1 MTPSDEPG
9 ETDGRAVA
17 GYGRGAAA
25 PGDGGDRPAA
35 GVGTEMDHTYID
47 EHQVAERYALGQLS
61 ADDAARFEEHSLAC
75 PECLDRLEAAD
86 ELRLGLRHLAAE
98 EAAGTVLR
106 LGLLARLAR
115 SRAAPWAVAALVLIA
130 LLPSGLLLR
139 EVGERGRSLAEA
151 RAALEARDAN
161 PSQQAPPTA
170 FSEAGGTG
178 SAAEIA
184 ALRTAAAA
192 AARQAETERRERER
206 LAAKLTAERADRRR
220 PSVNVP
226 IVPLALERSGA
237 AAEPTTRVAL
247 SPDAEWIVLALELEA
262 APGARHRAV
271 LRGPGGTL
279 WQSADLRSDAAG
291 TLTIALPAAL
301 LQPGVYTVEAAE
313 LPAQGEPVPV
323 GDLSFRV
330 VRGES

>member
-1 MTPSDEPG
+1 MTPSDGPG

-17 GYGRGAAA
+17 GYGGGAAA
-25 PGDGGDRPAA
+25 PGDGGDRR
-35 GVGTEMDHTYID
+35 VVETEMDHAYID
-47 EHQVAERYALGQLS
+47 EHQVAERYALGRLS

-86 ELRLGLRHLAAE
+86 DLRLGLRHLAAE

-115 SRAAPWAVAALVLIA
+115 SRAAPWAVAALLLIA

-139 EVGERGRSLAEA
+139 EVGERDRSLAEA

-161 PSQQAPPTA
+161 QRQARPA
-170 FSEAGGTG
+170 AVGGAG
-178 SAAEIA
+178 EVA
-184 ALRTAAAA
+184 ALRTAAAEA
-192 AARQAETERRERER
+192 VRQAEAERQERER
-206 LAAKLTAERADRRR
+206 LAAELTAERADRRR

-247 SPDAEWIVLALELEA
+247 SSTAEWIVLALELEA

-313 LPAQGEPVPV
+313 LPAQGEPAPV

-330 VRGES
+330 VRGDS

>member
-1 MTPSDEPG
+1 MTPGDGQG

-17 GYGRGAAA
+17 GYGRGSAT
-25 PGDGGDRPAA
+25 PGDGGDRRAE
-35 GVGTEMDHTYID
+35 GVGTAMDHTYID
-47 EHQVAERYALGQLS
+47 EHQVAERYALGRLS

-98 EAAGTVLR
+98 EAAGTALR
-106 LGLLARLAR
+106 LGLLARLVR
-115 SRAAPWAVAALVLIA
+115 SRAAPWAVAALFLIA

-139 EVGERGRSLAEA
+139 EVGERDRALAEA
-151 RAALEARDAN
+151 RAALDA
-161 PSQQAPPTA
+161 STLRQAPPA
-170 FSEAGGTG
+170 ATG

-192 AARQAETERRERER
+192 ALRQAEAERRERER
-206 LAAKLTAERADRRR
+206 LAAELTAEIADRRR
-220 PSVNVP
+220 PRINVR
-226 IVPLALERSGA
+226 IVPLAPERSGA

-247 SPDAEWIVLALELEA
+247 SPAAEWIVLALELEA

-279 WQSADLRSDAAG
+279 WQSADLRPDAAG
-291 TLTIALPAAL
+291 TLTVALPAAL
-301 LQPGVYTVEAAE
+301 FQPGVYTVEAAE
-313 LPAQGEPVPV
+313 LSVQGEPAPV
-323 GDLSFRV
+323 GELSFRV
-330 VRGES
+330 VRGDS